1 MQDQVTLPLLPYDGL
16 MVSVTLAPTLLAA
29 VLPLTVITPSLV
41 TSEAVTLPVTGTV
54 TPLPAVLESLLT

>member
-1 MQDQVTLPLLPYDGL
+1 MQDQVTLPLLPYDGFS
-16 MVSVTLAPTLLAA
+16 VRVTLAPTLLAA
-29 VLPLTVITPSLV
+29 VLPLTVITPSVV